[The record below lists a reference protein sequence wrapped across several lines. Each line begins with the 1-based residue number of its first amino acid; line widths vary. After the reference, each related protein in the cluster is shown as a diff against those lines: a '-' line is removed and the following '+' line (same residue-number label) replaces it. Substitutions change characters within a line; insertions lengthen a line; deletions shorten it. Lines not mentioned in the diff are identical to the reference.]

1 MADPQEPD
9 REDVKNQA
17 EDEVEDLELEEVDA
31 ESVQGGSSR
40 LGSLPFTG

>member
-1 MADPQEPD
+1 MADPQEPE
-9 REDVKNQA
+9 REDVREQK

-31 ESVQGGSSR
+31 DSVQGGKT